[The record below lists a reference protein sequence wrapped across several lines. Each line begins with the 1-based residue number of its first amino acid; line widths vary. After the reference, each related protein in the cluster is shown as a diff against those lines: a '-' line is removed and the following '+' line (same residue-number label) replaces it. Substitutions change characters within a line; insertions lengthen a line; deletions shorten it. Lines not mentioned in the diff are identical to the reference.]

1 MIVSRDQEDENQ
13 SIFILPTH
21 NSFRATQLMIGEQ
34 CSYEHDLVTM
44 SELHNS
50 YRA

>member
-1 MIVSRDQEDENQ
+1 
-13 SIFILPTH
+13 
-21 NSFRATQLMIGEQ
+21 MIGEQ
-34 CSYEHDLVTM
+34 CSYEHDWVTV